1 MSRIKGFLDFTRINE
16 AENSSQN
23 ILQIKYPE
31 LWKRLEDLGYRDEAS
46 SIMRKNGTLWLF
58 NPIQGFNPN
67 GYKLVTKSGNITA
80 GAYSKAKRLDLPNM
94 VRYMEDVYARLKKI
108 ATRGSDG
115 DPKISKIINSI
126 TRASWNRNQKTGRF
140 DINGDVYIPNEK
152 ISEFF
157 DSGIKLGRIKGD
169 LIIYFE
175 FHSKGI
181 CDISPYMES
190 FSFDHI
196 GGNIKI
202 ETSNFPSNFSF
213 NKGNNISLTIDKE
226 YNGNLV
232 FKNRGHSNLR
242 LNSDFKGNVEFG
254 NKESSMFSGG
264 NKKMLGDIVFNNK
277 GPSFIDNVSKIE
289 GDVIFNDNYDK
300 KENSIKSCMIS
311 IYEIGRETITGTVSG
326 RSDMRITLSD
336 FRIIPDTVEELRSFI
351 KGFGVIKLNSNH
363 DMDRVPFYFDEEFV
377 DDWYLYP
384 KSFYN
389 HSSSMGKFDDEYWKE
404 IIN

>member
-31 LWKRLEDLGYRDEAS
+31 LWKRLEDLGYRDEAG

-94 VRYMEDVYARLKKI
+94 VRYMEAVYARLKKI

-140 DINGDVYIPNEK
+140 DINGDVYILNEK

-169 LIIYFE
+169 LTIYFE
-175 FHSKGI
+175 ISTKGI
-181 CDISPYMES
+181 CDISPYMDS
-190 FSFDHI
+190 FSFDRI
-196 GGNIKI
+196 SGDISI
-202 ETSNFPSNFSF
+202 ETSNFPNNFSF
-213 NKGNNISLTIDKE
+213 NKGRNITLTIDKE

-232 FKNRGHSNLR
+232 FKNRGYCNLY
-242 LNSDFKGNVEFG
+242 LNSDFKGNVNFENG
-254 NKESSMFSGG
+254 SSARFDGDG
-264 NKKMLGDIVFNNK
+264 KKMLGEIVFNNK
-277 GPSFIDNVSKIE
+277 KESYIQNVSKIE
-289 GDVIFNDNYDK
+289 GDVIFN
-300 KENSIKSCMIS
+300 NSYGGKSYLMTSCTVSMNK
-311 IYEIGRETITGTVSG
+311 IGKETITGTVSG
-326 RSDMRITLSD
+326 RSDMDITLSG
-336 FRIIPDTVEELRSFI
+336 FKILPDTVEELSSVI

-363 DMDRVPFYFDEEFV
+363 DMDRVHFYFDEEFV